1 MLKKSGGLSARLLK
15 RKKTA
20 KRIYPMGPSPVIS
33 FTNYNYR
40 YVTMF
45 TVNPPDILVSKTLP
59 LLPTR
64 KPEIFAIILQIGS
77 NCNNISRN
85 LLPKP

>member
-33 FTNYNYR
+33 FTNCNYR

-45 TVNPPDILVSKTLP
+45 TVNPPDIWYRKRFHFCP
-59 LLPTR
+59 LENPR
-64 KPEIFAIILQIGS
+64 FLQ
-77 NCNNISRN
+77 
-85 LLPKP
+85 

>member
-45 TVNPPDILVSKTLP
+45 TVNPPDIWYRNRFHSCP
-59 LLPTR
+59 LENPR
-64 KPEIFAIILQIGS
+64 FLQ
-77 NCNNISRN
+77 
-85 LLPKP
+85 

>member
-15 RKKTA
+15 RKRTA

-33 FTNYNYR
+33 FTNCNYR

-45 TVNPPDILVSKTLP
+45 TVNPPDIWYRKRFHSCP
-59 LLPTR
+59 LENPR
-64 KPEIFAIILQIGS
+64 FLQ
-77 NCNNISRN
+77 
-85 LLPKP
+85 

>member
-15 RKKTA
+15 RKRTA

-40 YVTMF
+40 YATMF
-45 TVNPPDILVSKTLP
+45 TVNPQISGIENAST
-59 LLPTR
+59 
-64 KPEIFAIILQIGS
+64 FAH
-77 NCNNISRN
+77 
-85 LLPKP
+85 